1 MLQNITVKEQWTKYE
16 VCKAQVLTKVMKGKG
31 NFTLIVQFSWFQK
44 PRDNRFVFG
53 GGASADSLRMVDHGD
68 SCKELKHGVYTGS
81 GLCPSPV

>member
-16 VCKAQVLTKVMKGKG
+16 VCKAKVLTKVMKGKD
-31 NFTLIVQFSWFQK
+31 NFTLIVQFLWFQK
-44 PRDNRFVFG
+44 LGDNRFMFD

-68 SCKELKHGVYTGS
+68 PCKELKHGVYTGL